1 LASFSNRQK
10 RLQQNRRYAVDIH
23 NNDFRTYFLEKIII
37 PIAVFVVTTAD
48 PPEKIELVQQDI
60 FEHLVGGCL
69 SVGSRLSKSNI
80 VAIHHF

>member
-1 LASFSNRQK
+1 MNKTPLRIPPRILSFE
-10 RLQQNRRYAVDIH
+10 
-23 NNDFRTYFLEKIII
+23 RTVLFGANYY

-48 PPEKIELVQQDI
+48 PPEKMELVQQDI